1 MRIIKT
7 ISIEETEGFK
17 GWFKQIYTRYLYRKH
32 HCARKTNLRKE
43 INKQDW
49 DYSTFYS
56 LIAAKLENILDYA
69 EKDSVAQIQSWYPD
83 KIKTAISLAKHLSGE
98 KEHYPEYIN
107 NTNLN
112 RFVPEIDRNFF
123 NFHHE
128 DRSLEGCKIDNMKT
142 IPGSTLDRII
152 YEELYN
158 IKARNLLFEIL
169 KNYIN
174 NWWD

>member
-1 MRIIKT
+1 MNIAKT
-7 ISIEETEGFK
+7 VNVEEYEGFS
-17 GWFKQIYTRYLYRKH
+17 GWFKKIYNRCLYKKH
-32 HCARKTNLRKE
+32 YCARKLKMLKEVRKR
-43 INKQDW
+43 DW

-56 LIAAKLENILDYA
+56 LIATKLENILDYA
-69 EKDSVAQIQSWYPD
+69 KKDSVAHVESWYPD

-107 NTNLN
+107 NTNIR
-112 RFVPEIDRNFF
+112 RFVSESDIGYF

-128 DRSLEGCKIDNMKT
+128 DRPFEGWKIDKMKT
-142 IPGSTLDRII
+142 IPGSTLDRIA
-152 YEELYN
+152 YEELYA
-158 IKARNLLFEIL
+158 IKAKNLLFELL